1 MKPYYA
7 KSMNDLHRELSSLIS
22 ADMNTFN
29 MFMTFAKSEDNNYDS
44 DEEEKKD
51 EREDNFESGFLF
63 DLLKKVKDALKK
75 APLSSQNLED
85 RFKIAPTYTYFISPC
100 LKLFFH
106 ELENQIDNDSC
117 TKKE

>member
-1 MKPYYA
+1 
-7 KSMNDLHRELSSLIS
+7 
-22 ADMNTFN
+22 
-29 MFMTFAKSEDNNYDS
+29 MFMTFAKSEENNLDDY
-44 DEEEKKD
+44 DEEGQKV
-51 EREDNFESGFLF
+51 EREVEETFENGFLF
-63 DLLKKVKDALKK
+63 DLIKKVKDALKK

-85 RFKIAPTYTYFISPC
+85 RFIIAPTYTHFVSPC